1 MRGKNLWNRKKRNE
15 YAAAMYKTKEEYERI
30 SRTPRTQS
38 GKQQQRSGSKYHSFF
53 LTLKLHEK
61 FMKRIEMAAKKND
74 DKKKS
79 TKNNS
84 KYVNDGTLYSLGV
97 AVFSS
102 LFEQKKK
109 NSLRF
114 LFYL

>member
-53 LTLKLHEK
+53 FNIKTTRKIYEK
-61 FMKRIEMAAKKND
+61 NWNGCEKKRR
-74 DKKKS
+74 
-79 TKNNS
+79 
-84 KYVNDGTLYSLGV
+84 
-97 AVFSS
+97 
-102 LFEQKKK
+102 QKKID
-109 NSLRF
+109 
-114 LFYL
+114 

>member
-1 MRGKNLWNRKKRNE
+1 
-15 YAAAMYKTKEEYERI
+15 
-30 SRTPRTQS
+30 
-38 GKQQQRSGSKYHSFF
+38 
-53 LTLKLHEK
+53 
-61 FMKRIEMAAKKND
+61 MKRIEMAAKKND